1 MILGKIT
8 DIDQQVDLPAALR
21 AIVKQALAF
30 APETLE
36 PGRYEIDG
44 NDIFIN
50 VMAFETADAQ
60 SKRYEQHRDYADIQ
74 ILLSG
79 NERIDFGPANSGQE
93 LDTYHEDDDYQLCSE
108 VEPRQTLH
116 MQAGMFAVFL
126 PGEPHKPG
134 CITNQSQTI
143 KKAVIKVRQRC
154 LTR

>member
-8 DIDQQVDLPAALR
+8 DIAQRADLPAALR
-21 AIVKQALAF
+21 AIVKQALAL

-79 NERIDFGPANSGQE
+79 NERIDFGPANSGCFSPVNRISQ
-93 LDTYHEDDDYQLCSE
+93 D
-108 VEPRQTLH
+108 
-116 MQAGMFAVFL
+116 A
-126 PGEPHKPG
+126 
-134 CITNQSQTI
+134 SQTNRRRL
-143 KKAVIKVRQRC
+143 KKR
-154 LTR
+154 